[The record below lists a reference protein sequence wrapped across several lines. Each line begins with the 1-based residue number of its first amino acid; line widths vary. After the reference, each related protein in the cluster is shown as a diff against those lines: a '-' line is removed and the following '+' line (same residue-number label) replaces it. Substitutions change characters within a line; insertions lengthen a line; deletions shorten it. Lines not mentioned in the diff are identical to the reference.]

1 MPNPL
6 ELKDLIC
13 IMCIYMCVGPSPPVT
28 NISISIFPCSVFLK
42 WRESIGKEIKKN
54 Q

>member
-13 IMCIYMCVGPSPPVT
+13 IMCVYMCVGPLLQSPTLV
-28 NISISIFPCSVFLK
+28 SVFSLVQFFYNGEK
-42 WRESIGKEIKKN
+42 A
-54 Q
+54 